1 MGSKKRDSRMGTP
14 ESVRHG
20 KPAVKPDRVQKH
32 KGGNR
37 QKAAKQ
43 TDFLSF
49 LLIRFTSL
57 SGRKGSIGA

>member
-1 MGSKKRDSRMGTP
+1 
-14 ESVRHG
+14 
-20 KPAVKPDRVQKH
+20 VKPDRVQKH
-32 KGGNR
+32 KGGDR